1 MRALITNM
9 VSYRNSITDTSMEEN
24 KIAEYEK
31 SYSDILDKAQK
42 EYKEKPPGKY
52 YRDGYNLY
60 KRMQEYK
67 DEHLLFLHDFRVPST
82 NNEAERHLRNY
93 KRKQKQAIS
102 FRSFDSVDYLC
113 QCMTLLE
120 SLRKKDINVFNHLS
134 VIFN

>member
-1 MRALITNM
+1 
-9 VSYRNSITDTSMEEN
+9 
-24 KIAEYEK
+24 
-31 SYSDILDKAQK
+31 
-42 EYKEKPPGKY
+42 
-52 YRDGYNLY
+52 
-60 KRMQEYK
+60 MQEYK

-82 NNEAERHLRNY
+82 NNEAEQHLRNY

-134 VIFN
+134 VIFKIK